1 MEDLDAVATRG
12 AHHADDFHKEG
23 ESGIRGFRQAD
34 EHQSRQR
41 LETAGKGA
49 KPKRAP
55 RLREADVSRSSW
67 EEMYARGALPDSG

>member
-1 MEDLDAVATRG
+1 MEDLDAVAARG
-12 AHHADDFHKEG
+12 ARHADAFHNEA
-23 ESGIRGFRQAD
+23 ESGIRGYRQAD

-41 LETAGKGA
+41 MATAGWGA

-67 EEMYARGALPDSG
+67 EEM